1 MKEDLFNAMRGK
13 EKLRCV
19 SHDLG
24 LNKFGEIYEVSHVVR
39 NQFGNTFV
47 YVLTKDGEE
56 CPWRN
61 PDKFNSCFERAEKA
75 APTEDRPIT
84 GSPVFKMDNPK
95 TAIDPDFFDS
105 LRGNSTVYFKG
116 PTNDYLTA
124 GVGYKVAGI
133 DKRLR
138 QVLMEGTPVYINELA
153 LNENFSRDEP
163 NPFVGASSKADNP
176 KDLIGNTKLGLRHVP
191 LGAIYEA
198 AVAMDDGARKYG
210 PFNWR
215 DHPVR
220 ADVYTDAAKRHID
233 AWIHGEERADDS
245 GAHHLGHAVACLLI
259 LMDAQH
265 HDTLKDNRDKNARRF
280 HDILDQIQK
289 DRDTA
294 KKVLDDKK

>member
-1 MKEDLFNAMRGK
+1 MKEDLFGSVRVADVLNVTDEAKARLLSDTVTVTEAENKNPNDVGFVHIETQNGNRLGYLGKVGRDIFNA
-13 EKLRCV
+13 
-19 SHDLG
+19 S
-24 LNKFGEIYEVSHVVR
+24 
-39 NQFGNTFV
+39 
-47 YVLTKDGEE
+47 
-56 CPWRN
+56 
-61 PDKFNSCFERAEKA
+61 FEHAEKVYDPVTVVTA
-75 APTEDRPIT
+75 A
-84 GSPVFKMDNPK
+84 
-95 TAIDPDFFDS
+95 
-105 LRGNSTVYFKG
+105 L
-116 PTNDYLTA
+116 
-124 GVGYKVAGI
+124 
-133 DKRLR
+133 
-138 QVLMEGTPVYINELA
+138 Q
-153 LNENFSRDEP
+153 
-163 NPFVGASSKADNP
+163 KADNP

-280 HDILDQIQK
+280 HEILDQIQK
-289 DRDTA
+289 DRDAA